1 LDITVLYPTIMGK
14 LLWSPTE
21 EQKSQSEINKYKQY
35 VEREYNLSFNSY
47 HELWTWSTTELTNFW
62 KSIASYFNLE
72 FHSDFTNIFESSAD
86 STSFIGTKWFEG
98 ATLNYTEHVF
108 RKATD
113 KRPALIF
120 QSEQQAIRE
129 VSWAELESTVLKLQV
144 YLNEIGVQNG
154 DRVAGV
160 LTNSIES
167 VALFLAVNS
176 IGAVWSCCSPDF
188 GEASIQDRFEQ
199 IEPKVLFANASYY
212 YNGRLFEKSESVR
225 QLSGRLPSLLACIF
239 IEDNVWEGIMA
250 KDVAQA
256 KLQFTAMPFDA
267 PIWILYSSGTTGKP
281 KAITHGVGGM
291 LLEHMKALGL
301 HQNVQEGDRFMWYST
316 TGWMMWNYAVSALL
330 MGNTLCIYDGAT
342 NYPDKLSL
350 WKFAKEGRVDHFGVG
365 AAYLISCQDQ
375 DLRSLAYQPKTVGST
390 GSPLPPDVFEWLNV
404 QFPRSQII
412 SLSGGTDVCSA
423 FLSGCTLLDV
433 YAGEIQCRALG
444 AKIEAFDVNGHP
456 LHEEVGE
463 LVILAPMPCM
473 PIYFWQDVANKKYHD
488 SYFEKYPGVWNHG
501 DWIKLTKH
509 EGIIMYGRSDATLN
523 RGGVRIGTAEIYNVL
538 NKTEG
543 ILDSLVICVDHE
555 NGSSDMLLFVQLG
568 DGLLNDELKAEITR
582 ALRQQYSPRH
592 VPDNIFQVAAIP
604 YTLSGKK
611 LELPIKKIFSG
622 VPVEKAVSLDVM
634 RNRESLDDFERIR
647 RSWIKS

>member
-1 LDITVLYPTIMGK
+1 MGK

-21 EQKSQSEINKYKQY
+21 EQQSQSEINQYKQY
-35 VEREYNLSFNSY
+35 VEKEYNLSFDSY
-47 HELWTWSTTELTNFW
+47 HELWAWSTTELTNFW
-62 KSIASYFNLE
+62 KSIAAYFNLE
-72 FHSDFTNIFESSAD
+72 FHSDFTNIFEPSAD
-86 STSFIGTKWFEG
+86 STSFIGTKWFDG
-98 ATLNYTEHVF
+98 ATLNYAEHVF

-120 QSEQQAIRE
+120 QSEQQTIRE
-129 VSWAELESTVLKLQV
+129 VSWAELESMVLKLQV
-144 YLNEIGVQNG
+144 YLNEIGVQSG

-160 LTNSIES
+160 LINSIES

-212 YNGRLFEKSESVR
+212 YNGRLFEKAESIR
-225 QLSGRLPSLLACIF
+225 QLSGQLPSLLACIF
-239 IEDNVWEGIMA
+239 IEDHVWEGIMA
-250 KDVAQA
+250 KDIAQVT
-256 KLQFTAMPFDA
+256 LQFTAMSFDA

-350 WKFAKEGRVDHFGVG
+350 WKFANESRVDHFGVG

-375 DLRSLAYQPKTVGST
+375 DLKSLAYKPKTIGST

-433 YAGEIQCRALG
+433 YAGEIQCRTLG

-456 LHEEVGE
+456 LYDEVGE

-473 PIYFWQDVANKKYHD
+473 PIYFWHDGANKKYHD
-488 SYFEKYPGVWNHG
+488 SYFEKYPGIWNHG

-509 EGIIMYGRSDATLN
+509 DGIIMYGRSDATLN

-543 ILDSLVICVDHE
+543 VLDSLVICVDHE
-555 NGSSDMLLFVQLG
+555 NGLSDMLLFVQL
-568 DGLLNDELKAEITR
+568 DDVLLNDELKGEIKR

-592 VPDNIFQVAAIP
+592 VPDDIFQVAAIP

-622 VPVEKAVSLDVM
+622 VPIEKAVSIDVM
-634 RNRESLDDFERIR
+634 RNPESLEDFERIR
-647 RSWIKS
+647 KSWIKS